1 MTAQPTTLWR
11 RLLVVLTLVSG
22 VLLGTA
28 SPAAAHAALLET
40 TPANE
45 QLVDEMPGE
54 VTLLFSERVGTKL
67 GASKVFD
74 PKGARV
80 DDGRVSTRE
89 DGREVVIP
97 LKASI
102 AQGTFLVQWRVV
114 SEDAHPITGVF
125 TFSVGVESE
134 VGAGVASPDAPAGPR
149 WVLAVS
155 RLLGFAGLLVLSGV
169 PLFLAFLWPTG
180 ARDVRVRR
188 VLWTAW
194 ASLTAGA
201 TGALLAQGPYAA
213 GLGLSALT
221 DGNLLREVLE
231 TDGGRA
237 VAARIGLL
245 VLAGVALVAVGA
257 WGAHAPRRSPSLLAL
272 AFLSGPLA
280 ATFAL
285 AGHANAGDLR
295 SVATAVDAL
304 HLVAVSVWIG
314 GLVALALLLRRLDL
328 RAVLPRWSLVATGA
342 VVVMVATG
350 SFASWRE
357 VRSLEAVLTT
367 DYGRLL
373 VLKAFL
379 VAAMLVLAWGARDL
393 VRRRYARPSGT
404 VTVHASTTLVE
415 PEADTAR
422 ELAAQRQLRR
432 SVLLEAGIA
441 AVVVAVTA
449 VLVQTTPARTAYA
462 PTYSGTSTAGA
473 LGVQVDVEP
482 AKSGVANVV
491 HVYLQD
497 ASGKAVD
504 VAEVSGRFLQGDQ
517 VVPVPLPRKSLGHYE
532 QPRVLLEVG
541 GDWRFEV
548 VVRTS
553 EVDSATTV
561 QTVPFR

>member
-1 MTAQPTTLWR
+1 MTVR
-11 RLLVVLTLVSG
+11 RLLVVLAVVSG
-22 VLLGTA
+22 VLLGSA

-40 TPANE
+40 TPANG
-45 QLVDEMPGE
+45 QLVDGNPTE
-54 VTLLFSERVGTKL
+54 VTLLFSERVGAKL

-74 PKGARV
+74 PAGARV
-80 DDGRVSTRE
+80 DDGRVSTRK
-89 DGREVVIP
+89 DGREVVLP

-102 AQGTFLVQWRVV
+102 AQGTFVVQWRVL

-134 VGAGVASPDAPAGPR
+134 VGAGVTRPEAPPGPR
-149 WVLAVS
+149 AVLAGA
-155 RLLGFAGLLVLSGV
+155 RLLGFAGLLVLAGLSV
-169 PLFLAFLWPTG
+169 FLAFLWPAG
-180 ARDVRVRR
+180 AREHRVRR

-194 ASLTAGA
+194 AAVTAGA
-201 TGALLAQGPYAA
+201 TGGLLAQGPYAV

-221 DGNLLREVLE
+221 DGSLLREVLE

-237 VAARIGLL
+237 IAARLGLL
-245 VLAGVALVAVGA
+245 VLAAVALVSVGA
-257 WGAHAPRRSPSLLAL
+257 WGTHAPRRSPSLLAL
-272 AFLSGPLA
+272 AFLAGPLA
-280 ATFAL
+280 GTFAL

-314 GLVALALLLRRLDL
+314 GLVALALLLHRLDL
-328 RAVLPRWSLVATGA
+328 RTVLPRWSRVATGA
-342 VVVMVATG
+342 VVVMVTTG

-357 VRSLEAVLTT
+357 VRSLDAVLST

-373 VLKAFL
+373 VAKLLL
-379 VAAMLVLAWGARDL
+379 VVTMLALAWGARDL
-393 VRRRYARPSGT
+393 VRRRYARA
-404 VTVHASTTLVE
+404 VVHASTTLLE
-415 PEADTAR
+415 PERVVAVEQADR
-422 ELAAQRQLRR
+422 RRLRR

-441 AVVVAVTA
+441 AVVVVVTA

-462 PTYSGTSTAGA
+462 PTYSGTSTAGD
-473 LGVQVDVEP
+473 LRVQVDVEP
-482 AKSGVANVV
+482 ARAGVANVV

-497 ASGKAVD
+497 AGGKAVD
-504 VAEVSGRFLQGDQ
+504 VAEVTGRFVQGDQ
-517 VVPVPLPRKSLGHYE
+517 VVPVALPRKSLGHYE
-532 QPRVLLEVG
+532 QPRALLDRG

-553 EVDSATTV
+553 EIDSTTTV

>member
-1 MTAQPTTLWR
+1 MTRVAR
-11 RLLVVLTLVSG
+11 RLLVVLALLAG

-45 QLVDEMPGE
+45 QLVDANPRE
-54 VTLLFSERVGTKL
+54 VTLLFSERVGARL

-74 PKGARV
+74 PSGRRV
-80 DDGRVSTRE
+80 DDGRVSTRK
-89 DGREVVIP
+89 DGREVVLP
-97 LKASI
+97 LKATI
-102 AQGTFLVQWRVV
+102 AQGTFVVQWRVL

-134 VGAGVASPDAPAGPR
+134 VGAGVAGPKAPPGPR
-149 WVLAVS
+149 AVLAGS
-155 RLLGFAGLLVLSGV
+155 RLLGFAGLLVLAGLSV
-169 PLFLAFLWPTG
+169 FLAFLWPTG
-180 ARDVRVRR
+180 ARERRVRR

-194 ASLTAGA
+194 AALA
-201 TGALLAQGPYAA
+201 TGATSGLLAQGPYAV

-221 DGNLLREVLE
+221 DGSLLREVLE

-237 VAARIGLL
+237 IAVRLGLL
-245 VLAGVALVAVGA
+245 VLAAVALVSVGA
-257 WGAHAPRRSPSLLAL
+257 WGSHAPRRSPSLLAL

-280 ATFAL
+280 GTFAL

-328 RAVLPRWSLVATGA
+328 RTVLPRWSRVATGA

-357 VRSLEAVLTT
+357 VRSLDAVLTT

-373 VLKAFL
+373 VAKLLL
-379 VAAMLVLAWGARDL
+379 VVTMLALAWGARDL
-393 VRRRYARPSGT
+393 VRRRYTRQ
-404 VTVHASTTLVE
+404 VVHASTTLLE
-415 PEADTAR
+415 PERVVAVEQADR
-422 ELAAQRQLRR
+422 RRLRR

-441 AVVVAVTA
+441 AVVVVVTA

-462 PTYSGTSTAGA
+462 PTYSGTSTAGD
-473 LGVQVDVEP
+473 LRVQVDVEP
-482 AKSGVANVV
+482 ARAGVANVV

-497 ASGKAVD
+497 AGGKAVD
-504 VAEVSGRFLQGDQ
+504 VAEVTGRFVQGDQ
-517 VVPVPLPRKSLGHYE
+517 AVPIALPRKSLGHYE
-532 QPRVLLEVG
+532 QPRALLEQG
-541 GDWRFEV
+541 GDWRLEV

-553 EVDSATTV
+553 EIDSTTTT